1 MAIEVKQL
9 IIKSTLVSENRARD
23 QMDSGR
29 AQLGAADLRLLK
41 QQLIEE
47 CTELVEQ
54 SLEEMRER

>member
-23 QMDSGR
+23 QTDSGR
-29 AQLGAADLRLLK
+29 AQPGAADLRLLK

-47 CTELVEQ
+47 CKELVEQ
-54 SLEEMRER
+54 SLEEMQER